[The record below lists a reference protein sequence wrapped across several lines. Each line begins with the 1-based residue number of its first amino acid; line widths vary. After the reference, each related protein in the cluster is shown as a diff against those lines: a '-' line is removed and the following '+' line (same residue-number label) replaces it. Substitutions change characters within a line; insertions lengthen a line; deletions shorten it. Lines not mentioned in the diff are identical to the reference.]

1 MNNFGLPC
9 SKKLKFHN
17 FPKIL
22 LGIFQYMFCGD
33 AINTVAMVTTISKV
47 AFCIF
52 KITLFQMLMCN
63 AVTVLEVYTNQET
76 LQSLTFKICS
86 KHANNCS
93 KQRIVGNFHF
103 FKISFY
109 CKFFSTYRY
118 VTVQFLL

>member
-1 MNNFGLPC
+1 
-9 SKKLKFHN
+9 
-17 FPKIL
+17 
-22 LGIFQYMFCGD
+22 MFCGD

-86 KHANNCS
+86 K
-93 KQRIVGNFHF
+93 QRIVGNFHF